1 MAVSGFDRSTVE
13 DEDEQHQTKATLQV
27 GAIVL
32 ECSHHQHAG
41 ESVVLEFWGS
51 RIVLIGSRGAQ
62 SQIRRLVTKFPA
74 KAQRRKE
81 TRKGMQFLSWI
92 SLCHL
97 CVLCVSV
104 VMGMHDTTTTETQS
118 WHRDFS
124 QAIVTQS
131 VTIKLSLPGKVQIE
145 AQSSTPANSWSFRN
159 TYAGILGIAERIED
173 FRAIT
178 ASDQDAGGKKIAT
191 GEFRS
196 DQPASKITYRVNVSK
211 PTAADVS
218 HVSWI
223 GGDYGLLMLADLL
236 PQDFTSVSIR
246 FELPGGWGVDG
257 ANSADADLH
266 QVVAPE
272 RAIFLIG
279 RSFHKAQ
286 GSVDN
291 IPVTTL
297 VGGSWRF
304 KERDALSSA
313 TKVMKSYRELTGY
326 TLPGGVLIMIAPL
339 PVKVEN
345 IKWRAETRGAT
356 VVLLID
362 PAANFKNWAGLLGV
376 IFTHELLHLWVP
388 NQLKLEG
395 DYDWFFEGFT
405 LYTALQTALKLK
417 IIDFKEYL
425 DTLARV
431 YDSYLSYADDL
442 SLIEA
447 SERRWTTP
455 GSLVYDKGML
465 VAFLYDLKIRK
476 ESGGKATLA
485 DRYRELF
492 SGRVAAN
499 ASGNEAIIALL
510 DSPPAMN
517 GFARGYVETRA
528 KLELE
533 QVLPSYG
540 LTLNSSGKQSQL
552 SVTPNLNAEQKELLR
567 SLAFRK

>member
-1 MAVSGFDRSTVE
+1 M
-13 DEDEQHQTKATLQV
+13 
-27 GAIVL
+27 
-32 ECSHHQHAG
+32 
-41 ESVVLEFWGS
+41 
-51 RIVLIGSRGAQ
+51 
-62 SQIRRLVTKFPA
+62 P
-74 KAQRRKE
+74 
-81 TRKGMQFLSWI
+81 
-92 SLCHL
+92 
-97 CVLCVSV
+97 
-104 VMGMHDTTTTETQS
+104 
-118 WHRDFS
+118 
-124 QAIVTQS
+124 
-131 VTIKLSLPGKVQIE
+131 LPGKVQIE
-145 AQSSTPANSWSFRN
+145 SQSSTLANSWSFRN
-159 TYAGILGIAERIED
+159 AYAGILGIAERIDD
-173 FRAIT
+173 FRATT
-178 ASDQDAGGKKIAT
+178 ASGQDAGGKKIAT

-196 DQPASKITYRVNVSK
+196 DLPASKISYRVDVSK

-223 GGDYGLLMLADLL
+223 VGDYGLLMLADLL

-246 FELPGGWGVDG
+246 FELPGDWRVDG
-257 ANSADADLH
+257 ANSADADLN
-266 QVVAPE
+266 QVLAPE
-272 RAIFLIG
+272 KAIFFVG
-279 RSFHKAQ
+279 RPVRKAQ
-286 GSVDN
+286 GSVDD
-291 IPVTTL
+291 IPVTTV
-297 VGGSWRF
+297 VGGSWPFR
-304 KERDALSSA
+304 ERDALSSA

-326 TLPGGVLIMIAPL
+326 KLRGGILIMIAPL
-339 PVKVEN
+339 PVKVGS
-345 IKWRAETRGAT
+345 IKWRAETRGST
-356 VVLLID
+356 VVLLMD
-362 PAANFKNWAGLLGV
+362 PAVNFRNWAGQLRV

-431 YDSYLSYADDL
+431 YDSYLSHADDL
-442 SLIEA
+442 SLIDA

-465 VAFLYDLKIRK
+465 LAFLYDLKIRK
-476 ESGGKATLA
+476 ESGGATTLA

-517 GFARGYVETRA
+517 GFARMHVESKA

-552 SVTPNLNAEQKELLR
+552 SVNPDLNAEQKRVLR
-567 SLAFRK
+567 SLGYRK